1 MSFHMMTRSSCRTT
15 SPLTR
20 GGMAPQSPWLPTSI
34 HGHMDGSIQNQKK
47 KHLEPSRPNSHRLD
61 VTNMES
67 YLVPDEHPHVRQ
79 SRDATTSSEPQVF
92 QRHPGSQDCHDTVRA
107 SAAQPLEKPVARS
120 ATKQHNPV
128 QPQAPRENQENQQQT
143 KQ

>member
-1 MSFHMMTRSSCRTT
+1 
-15 SPLTR
+15 
-20 GGMAPQSPWLPTSI
+20 
-34 HGHMDGSIQNQKK
+34 
-47 KHLEPSRPNSHRLD
+47 
-61 VTNMES
+61 MES
-67 YLVPDEHPHVRQ
+67 YLVPGKHPHVRQ

-107 SAAQPLEKPVARS
+107 HS

-128 QPQAPRENQENQQQT
+128 QPQAPRENQQQT